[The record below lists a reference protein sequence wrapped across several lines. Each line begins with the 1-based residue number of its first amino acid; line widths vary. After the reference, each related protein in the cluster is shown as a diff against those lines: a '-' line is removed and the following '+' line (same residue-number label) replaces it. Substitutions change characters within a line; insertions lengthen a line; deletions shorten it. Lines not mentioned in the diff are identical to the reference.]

1 MANWRPRRLTAA
13 GKGLDFKKVVYTL
26 VIAAGVLALLKNG
39 YNYFSMRAQRDSLK
53 AEIEQLKNK
62 NDELTRKAQDLYAD
76 KDYVEKTAR
85 EQLGLAKD
93 GETVIVIKGDKKQ

>member
-1 MANWRPRRLTAA
+1 MSNWRPRRTTI
-13 GKGLDFKKVVYTL
+13 GKGLDLRKIAYIL
-26 VIAAGVLALLKNG
+26 IIAAGVLALLKNG

-53 AEIEQLKNK
+53 AEIEQLKAK
-62 NDELTRKAQDLYAD
+62 NDELSLKAQQLYAD

-93 GETVIVIKGDKKQ
+93 GETVIIIKGDKK